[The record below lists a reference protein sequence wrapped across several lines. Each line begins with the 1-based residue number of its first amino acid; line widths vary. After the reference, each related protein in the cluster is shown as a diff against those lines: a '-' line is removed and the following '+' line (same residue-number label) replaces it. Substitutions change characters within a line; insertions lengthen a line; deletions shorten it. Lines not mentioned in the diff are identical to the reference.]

1 MPANPI
7 EVSESNWFFFQR
19 IIISQFSPS
28 DNLFYGGIYFSYV
41 LVMIMLL
48 MASILSICCVKRNK
62 NIAFRPYLI
71 SIFASGVA
79 GVASFFFN
87 TYILLDA
94 ETALRFSC
102 PVFIAT
108 LPYAVLVL
116 GSHFGV
122 FHPDTQGNK
131 SLTKAIQFGMTSV
144 LIILHI
150 ILIGLFWDN
159 LRNRV
164 YLAYD
169 YRTNVSFLLARGTPS
184 IYQYNQ
190 YNQYAL
196 SNEATDL
203 MRSIQSQTEK
213 GQAIL
218 TWIEMPYHLDF
229 TRNRI
234 YTFDDYGGLNPR
246 FWLNISFT
254 NNLEDI
260 RKYLN
265 KMGIRYIMLE
275 YNTMMM
281 FSDEEVRQFLKS
293 PVPLYRN
300 ASVYYSYF
308 REMMF
313 ALAKKSNIIY
323 NSYGIVL
330 IDLE

>member
-1 MPANPI
+1 
-7 EVSESNWFFFQR
+7 
-19 IIISQFSPS
+19 
-28 DNLFYGGIYFSYV
+28 
-41 LVMIMLL
+41 
-48 MASILSICCVKRNK
+48 
-62 NIAFRPYLI
+62 
-71 SIFASGVA
+71 
-79 GVASFFFN
+79 
-87 TYILLDA
+87 
-94 ETALRFSC
+94 
-102 PVFIAT
+102 
-108 LPYAVLVL
+108 
-116 GSHFGV
+116 
-122 FHPDTQGNK
+122 
-131 SLTKAIQFGMTSV
+131 
-144 LIILHI
+144 
-150 ILIGLFWDN
+150 
-159 LRNRV
+159 
-164 YLAYD
+164 
-169 YRTNVSFLLARGTPS
+169 
-184 IYQYNQ
+184 
-190 YNQYAL
+190 
-196 SNEATDL
+196 
-203 MRSIQSQTEK
+203 
-213 GQAIL
+213 
-218 TWIEMPYHLDF
+218 MPYHLDF